1 MICAD
6 ELAKL
11 HPQTRRR
18 LCRSFQK
25 KRSMSAR
32 RCSRQRGWIK
42 EHNECWKSD
51 NRRRCV
57 ESRGEDRGGSAMRS
71 GPDAPAQPPSPTCF
85 SSADEEDLPAVA
97 VPRACPPYVYCT
109 QARNVEEIH
118 IPEIILVAKRLWIGI
133 KLRGAVAR
141 HNSFVDEDKNT
152 QLTTH
157 NRIGGQFPSTCV
169 SVDSRND
176 RMHRKNV
183 PLVH

>member
-1 MICAD
+1 
-6 ELAKL
+6 
-11 HPQTRRR
+11 
-18 LCRSFQK
+18 
-25 KRSMSAR
+25 
-32 RCSRQRGWIK
+32 
-42 EHNECWKSD
+42 
-51 NRRRCV
+51 
-57 ESRGEDRGGSAMRS
+57 MRS

-176 RMHRKNV
+176 RCTGKTSHLYIDTGIFFHETTGQRVTNDRIQVQIDHGFAFGACTFDQPRSIALRRIKN
-183 PLVH
+183 PTPTILTRRFAQICHHARR